1 VGGKTK
7 YEARNEKS
15 KAISEWENNLAYCLW
30 LAGIYTIAL
39 RSCV

>member
-1 VGGKTK
+1 MGGKTK
-7 YEARNEKS
+7 YEAGNEKS
-15 KAISEWENNLAYCLW
+15 KAISEWENNLAYYLW